1 MAAVAGRGGSLIDE
15 WRRRGGG
22 VIMMTRSGAVAD
34 VAVAR
39 FAGMAANPSQEAFFT
54 VGDVPSE
61 ISDSLGDS
69 LPYL

>member
-1 MAAVAGRGGSLIDE
+1 
-15 WRRRGGG
+15 
-22 VIMMTRSGAVAD
+22 MMTRSGAVAD

-54 VGDVPSE
+54 VHVGDVPSE